1 MENENQEL
9 NQEQEAQNQEART
22 YTQEEYDELL
32 KENSALKEQQK
43 ASTKEAQKLHW
54 ISEVATDN
62 TKFFKLYRS
71 DKKQAEAVAKHFGW
85 SASDF
90 YNAIKEK
97 YWESNDWIDME
108 DVEAKAD
115 EIAEKK
121 FAQKSLDSFK
131 KEFGIEWKL
140 EKVWKEEFDGL
151 MDWKNWNSEEVIK
164 QAKRALKLV
173 RDTDEFQDEMNKANS
188 RLAGAWITGG
198 SKADSS
204 AWKSKWPYERWKEQE
219 ASNSIFSQYGKKK
232 DF

>member
-9 NQEQEAQNQEART
+9 NSQENAQNQEART

-90 YNAIKEK
+90 YNAIKDK
-97 YWESNDWIDME
+97 Y
-108 DVEAKAD
+108 
-115 EIAEKK
+115 
-121 FAQKSLDSFK
+121 
-131 KEFGIEWKL
+131 
-140 EKVWKEEFDGL
+140 
-151 MDWKNWNSEEVIK
+151 
-164 QAKRALKLV
+164 
-173 RDTDEFQDEMNKANS
+173 
-188 RLAGAWITGG
+188 
-198 SKADSS
+198 
-204 AWKSKWPYERWKEQE
+204 
-219 ASNSIFSQYGKKK
+219 
-232 DF
+232 

>member
-22 YTQEEYDELL
+22 YTQAEYDELL
-32 KENSALKEQQK
+32 KENSAFKEQQK

-151 MDWKNWNSEEVIK
+151 MD
-164 QAKRALKLV
+164 
-173 RDTDEFQDEMNKANS
+173 
-188 RLAGAWITGG
+188 
-198 SKADSS
+198 
-204 AWKSKWPYERWKEQE
+204 
-219 ASNSIFSQYGKKK
+219 
-232 DF
+232 